1 MEAKNTMTLL
11 GHIAELRKRILWI
24 AAVFIVSMAAGLFA
38 APHILTLLRTHS
50 PLHVA
55 WNVFSPW
62 DGLRIYMSI
71 AVVLSLLP
79 TIPFGMY
86 QIWRF
91 VSQGLKPGEQKAA
104 VRYIPFAASCFLVGV
119 AFAYFVVFPMSLRF
133 TAGINRQIGLVETY
147 GVSQYFG
154 FMFNIMIPLAI
165 AFELP
170 VIVMFLARIGI
181 LNPSILKGMRRY
193 AYVVLVAVAALISP
207 PDLVSHLMVAVP
219 LIALYEISAWLTGW
233 VHRKRQ
239 RAKEALEHAITD
251 GSYSAT

>member
-11 GHIAELRKRILWI
+11 GHIAELRKRLLRI

-233 VHRKRQ
+233 VYRKKQ
-239 RAKEALEHAITD
+239 RTKEALEHAVTD